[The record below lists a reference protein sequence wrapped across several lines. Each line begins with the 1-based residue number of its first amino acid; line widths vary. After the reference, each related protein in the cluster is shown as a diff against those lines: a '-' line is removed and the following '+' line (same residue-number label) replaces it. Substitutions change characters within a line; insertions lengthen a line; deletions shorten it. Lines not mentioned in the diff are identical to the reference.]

1 MISGKFPHSLAS
13 LALLQLL
20 ATCLSCS
27 VKEDRDLCPCQL
39 QISFQEKDRPLL
51 HDGVLLLLSTED
63 NGLKVSD
70 TLRAEAGE
78 VGPLT
83 FNIPAPRGRVAVSVL
98 YPADKDALI
107 ADEGD
112 SFSSIYMDYA
122 VIDALGEASPVDMT
136 LHKRFCEIRTEVT
149 EASGVAEAFGAAEA
163 SGGGNGLVIAKAH
176 EAAEAYGG
184 GPAFGL
190 EIRGN
195 VTGYAPD
202 GSVVKGRF
210 RSMADGSARV
220 PRQVDNSLQ
229 LNILAKDGIT
239 RTFALGNYIAESGY
253 DWSAADLPDISI
265 VIDYSRTAVTLRID
279 SWSREISLETV
290 I

>member
-1 MISGKFPHSLAS
+1 MRSRKFPHPLAS
-13 LALLQLL
+13 LALLQFL
-20 ATCLSCS
+20 ATCPGCS
-27 VKEDRDLCPCQL
+27 VKETRDLCPCQL

-51 HDGVLLLLSTED
+51 RDGVLLLLSTED

-78 VGPLT
+78 GSPLAY
-83 FNIPAPRGRVAVSVL
+83 NIPAPRGRVSVSVL
-98 YPADKDALI
+98 YPADRDALT

-112 SFSSIYMDYA
+112 SFSRIYMDYA
-122 VIDALGEASPVDMT
+122 VIDALGEASSVEMT
-136 LHKRFCEIRTEVT
+136 LHKRFCEIRPEVAD
-149 EASGVAEAFGAAEA
+149 ASRVAETLAEA
-163 SGGGNGLVIAKAH
+163 DVSGSWTAS
-176 EAAEAYGG
+176 
-184 GPAFGL
+184 GL

-202 GSVVKGRF
+202 GSVVEGKF
-210 RSMADGSARV
+210 RSAVDGCARV

-229 LNILAKDGIT
+229 LSILAENGIT

-253 DWSAADLPDISI
+253 DWSAADLKDISI
-265 VIDYSRTAVTLRID
+265 VIDYSRTVVTLRID
-279 SWSREISLETV
+279 GWSREIRLETV